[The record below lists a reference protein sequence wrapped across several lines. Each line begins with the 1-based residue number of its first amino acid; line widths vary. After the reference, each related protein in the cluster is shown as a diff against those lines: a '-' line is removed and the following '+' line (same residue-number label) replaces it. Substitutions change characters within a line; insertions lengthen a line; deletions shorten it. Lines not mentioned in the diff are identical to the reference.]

1 MSKISLSLSI
11 ISILSLELLS
21 AFQSKFFQYDIL
33 FLDIYK
39 ISINSFSNKNN
50 ISSTKVL
57 LLSSIFLILAS
68 FFSFFQIN

>member
-1 MSKISLSLSI
+1 MFKISLSLSI

-39 ISINSFSNKNN
+39 FSINSFSNKND
-50 ISSTKVL
+50 ISSTKIL

-68 FFSFFQIN
+68 FLAFFR